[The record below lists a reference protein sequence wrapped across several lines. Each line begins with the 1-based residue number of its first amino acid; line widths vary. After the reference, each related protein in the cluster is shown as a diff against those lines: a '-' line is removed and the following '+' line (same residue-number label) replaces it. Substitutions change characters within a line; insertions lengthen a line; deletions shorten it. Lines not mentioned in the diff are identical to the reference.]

1 MKLLYDR
8 ETDSLYIDFNAAPSA
23 DSIEVSDGVVLDV
36 DADGHLVGIDIQHA
50 SAVLDLSTLETR
62 GVPALSVRLA

>member
-1 MKLLYDR
+1 M
-8 ETDSLYIDFNAAPSA
+8 YIDRRARPSA
-23 DSIEVSDGVVLDV
+23 DSLEISEGVVLDV
-36 DADGHLVGIDIQHA
+36 DAAGHPVGIDIQHA